1 MSTDDFVILAVDKE
15 AWEEIAAGTPSD
27 LARPAPGVRSFDLNT
42 FQEGVTI
49 LKDVTSVAVPIIVA
63 RSHLA
68 RFGRQIAGWL
78 KRNKS
83 SDVRLTLRLE
93 GRTHSSVVV
102 GDADEEAIFEALL
115 EILQELETEQPEE

>member
-1 MSTDDFVILAVDKE
+1 MSTDDFVVLAVDKE
-15 AWEEIAAGTPSD
+15 AWEEIAAGTPSE

-49 LKDVTSVAVPIIVA
+49 LKDVTSIAVPIIVS
-63 RSHLA
+63 RTHLA

-78 KRNKS
+78 TRNKS
-83 SDVRLTLRLE
+83 SEVQLTLRLE

-102 GDADEEAIFEALL
+102 GDADEEVVFQALL
-115 EILQELETEQPEE
+115 EILKEMEAQQEEE